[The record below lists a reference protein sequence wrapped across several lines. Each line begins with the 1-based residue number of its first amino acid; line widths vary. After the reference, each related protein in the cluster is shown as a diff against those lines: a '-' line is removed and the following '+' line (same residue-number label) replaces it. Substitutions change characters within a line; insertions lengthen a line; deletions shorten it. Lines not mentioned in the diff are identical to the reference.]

1 MRCVSAYER
10 MPELQDY
17 EPLAYRR
24 GESYHGYLHETP
36 SESCLFYGEG
46 RSGKVAE
53 RFSVYD

>member
-1 MRCVSAYER
+1 